1 MSVSVIVPTYREAD
15 NLPLLVPRIAAA
27 LHALRRPGEILVIDD
42 DSPDE
47 TQAVCARLA
56 RAHPLRLV
64 TRRGERGL
72 ATAVLHGLR
81 LAGGEVVVVLDA
93 DLSHPPEA
101 IGALVAELER
111 PPADF
116 VLGSRY
122 VAGAST
128 DEGWGLF
135 RRLNSLVA
143 TALARPITTARD
155 PMAGFFAVH
164 RSTVAAAR
172 PLDPVGYKIALELIV
187 KCGCRHV
194 REVPIHFADR
204 VKGESKLNL
213 REQIN
218 YLRHLA
224 RLYRFTLLAGRP
236 PAPLPHTGDRGK
248 AA

>member
-1 MSVSVIVPTYREAD
+1 VIVPTYREAD
-15 NLPLLVPRIAAA
+15 NLPLLVPRLDAA
-27 LHALRRPGEILVIDD
+27 LRALRRPGEILVVDD
-42 DSPDE
+42 NSPDD
-47 TQAVCARLA
+47 TRAVCARLA
-56 RAHPLRLV
+56 RSYPLRLL
-64 TRRGERGL
+64 TRTHERGL

-81 LAGGEVVVVLDA
+81 AATGEVLVVLDA
-93 DLSHPPEA
+93 DLSHPPER
-101 IGALVAELER
+101 IGELVAELER

-143 TALARPITTARD
+143 TLLARPITRARD
-155 PMAGFFAVH
+155 PMAGFFALH
-164 RSTVAAAR
+164 AATFRSAR
-172 PLDPVGYKIALELIV
+172 RLDPVGYKIALELIV

-194 REVPIHFADR
+194 REVPIHFTDR

-213 REQIN
+213 HEQVN

-224 RLYRFTLLAGRP
+224 RLYRFKLLAARP
-236 PAPLPHTGDRGK
+236 PAPLPHTAGYEK